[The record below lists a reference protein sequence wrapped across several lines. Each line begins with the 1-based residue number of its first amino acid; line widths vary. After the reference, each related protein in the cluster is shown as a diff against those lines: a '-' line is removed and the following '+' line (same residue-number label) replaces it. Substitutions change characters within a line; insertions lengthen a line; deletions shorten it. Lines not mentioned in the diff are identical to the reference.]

1 MGFWGAFGGRGS
13 YLVGKY
19 ICPQNCAF
27 SDIFGPD
34 LTRRVVAFCMA
45 WVYPFAIGENL
56 GKFGGPQLPYQKS
69 QENIAAGRYPFGSS
83 TTTWKN
89 RKHSAT

>member
-34 LTRRVVAFCMA
+34 LTRRVVAFCIGI
-45 WVYPFAIGENL
+45 AIYHRRKSGQVW
-56 GKFGGPQLPYQKS
+56 GFPAQLPEVAAKHHSQKAPLWTF
-69 QENIAAGRYPFGSS
+69 E
-83 TTTWKN
+83 TEKL
-89 RKHSAT
+89 